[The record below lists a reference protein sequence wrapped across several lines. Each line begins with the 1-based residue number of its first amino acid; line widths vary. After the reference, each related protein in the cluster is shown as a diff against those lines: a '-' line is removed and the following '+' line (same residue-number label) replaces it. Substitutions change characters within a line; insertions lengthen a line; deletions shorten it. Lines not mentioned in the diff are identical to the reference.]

1 MIKLA
6 RFLKPYLG
14 MTTLV
19 VILTFAQT
27 LAQLYLPTLMADI
40 VDIGIVQGDVA
51 YIWRTGAWMLG
62 VALLG
67 SACII
72 VASLLA
78 ARAGTAFS
86 RDIRGAIF
94 RRVSNFSLHEFDTI
108 GTASLITRT
117 TNDVTQVHQVTVMI
131 LRLMVMAPIMAVG
144 GIIMSLSKDP
154 TLSLIFVVVLPALA
168 AFIVLLASK
177 GLPLF
182 QSMQRKLDRLNK
194 VLREQLSGI
203 RVVRAFNRTKREAKR
218 FEEANRDLTVTAIRV
233 NRIFASMFP
242 MLMLLMNFTAVGI
255 IWFGAKRIDTGAMQV
270 GDLMAFIQ
278 YSMQIMFSFLM
289 AAMMF
294 VMIPRAQASAKRINE
309 VLATEPEITDPP
321 TPLLASEQLVSVR
334 FDDVTFSYPGAEE
347 PAVQNISFDARKG
360 EITAIIGGTGSGKS
374 TLLNLIVRFYD
385 VDSGRVLVNGLDVRD
400 QSQSGLRE
408 RIGYVPQQPV
418 LFSGTFAE
426 NVEFGNAGV
435 PEDEIVQA
443 IETSQAREFVDVMTD
458 GIESTISQD
467 GTNISGGQK
476 QRISIA
482 RALVRRPDIYLFD
495 DSFSAL
501 DFKTDANLRAALRS
515 ELQDSAVLI
524 VAQRVATIM
533 RANKI
538 VVIDNGRV
546 VGIGTHRELMEESE
560 VYRQIVLSQLSMEEI
575 A

>member
-1 MIKLA
+1 MI
-6 RFLKPYLG
+6 F
-14 MTTLV
+14 LV
-19 VILTFAQT
+19 VVLTFAQT
-27 LAQLYLPTLMADI
+27 LAQLYLPTLMSDI
-40 VDIGIVQGDVA
+40 VDIGIVQGDIA

-72 VASLLA
+72 YASLLA

-94 RRVSNFSLHEFDTI
+94 RRVSNYSLHEFDTI

-154 TLSLIFVVVLPALA
+154 NLSLIFVVVLPVLVG
-168 AFIVLLASK
+168 FIVFLASK
-177 GLPLF
+177 GIPLF
-182 QSMQRKLDRLNK
+182 QSMQKKLDRLNK

-218 FEEANRDLTVTAIRV
+218 FEEANRDLTTTAIRV

-278 YSMQIMFSFLM
+278 YAMQIMFSFLM

-294 VMIPRAQASAKRINE
+294 VMVPRAQASAKRINE
-309 VLATEPEITDPP
+309 VLATDPEITDP
-321 TPLLASEQLVSVR
+321 ASPKSATGRKGVR

-347 PAVQNISFDARKG
+347 PAVRNISFDAEPG
-360 EITAIIGGTGSGKS
+360 EITAIIGGTGAGKS

-385 VDSGRVLVNGLDVRD
+385 VDSGKVLVDGVDVREL
-400 QSQSGLRE
+400 SQAGLRE

-418 LFSGTFAE
+418 LFSGTITE
-426 NVEFGNAGV
+426 NVQFGNADARA
-435 PEDEIVQA
+435 DEISGA
-443 IETSQAREFVDVMTD
+443 IDTAQAREFVDVMSD
-458 GIESTISQD
+458 GVDSTISQD
-467 GTNISGGQK
+467 GTNVSGGQK

-515 ELQDSAVLI
+515 ELKESAVLI

-533 RANKI
+533 RADKI
-538 VVIDNGRV
+538 VVIDDGLV
-546 VGIGTHRELMEESE
+546 VGIGTHLELMEESE